1 MSELNYI
8 PSAPK
13 EHVLESSTYEV
24 ESFYNDAELMEI
36 YKRLKANIIDINVS
50 RIVKTVQGT
59 EQDFLELMNRAKN
72 YLDFEFND
80 LDEEIK
86 RKILSMFQNAVFG
99 YYVLTPLL
107 NAQDVSDIKVL
118 AWNRI
123 VCKAS
128 GRRYETNVSFMSEQD
143 YNDWYD
149 RLRRIHRIKNNIN
162 TIATYCTD
170 RKCDDAYYLRID
182 WQDRRLVSTDDN
194 NIHIRK
200 IPTEKYSWE
209 YLKEA
214 GMVDDDMVEYF
225 RDRIN
230 NKYGFLISGSG
241 GSGKTS
247 LLNKL
252 LDWIPFNESVL
263 ISQESDE
270 LYSDVHPQMQFEHTM
285 AFDQGESHKEYS
297 LEDELRLG
305 LLQDI
310 DNFVI
315 GEIKGAEALYVFTT
329 ALNTGARFLGT
340 IHSNDAASSVTRL
353 AQCARYKSDYPME
366 TLQEMLTVVPFVLV
380 HMSHFGVREI
390 LEIDGYDY
398 DMNRLKFRRVY
409 KDVVKSK

>member
-1 MSELNYI
+1 MSELNYV

-13 EHVLESSTYEV
+13 EHVLYSSTYEV
-24 ESFYNDAELMEI
+24 ETDYNNQELMQI
-36 YKRLKANIIDINVS
+36 YKRLKANVVDINVS
-50 RIVKTVQGT
+50 SIVKTVQGT
-59 EQDFLELMNRAKN
+59 EQDFLELMNRAKRFLEGEF
-72 YLDFEFND
+72 YGLDND
-80 LDEEIK
+80 TIRRVLN
-86 RKILSMFQNAVFG
+86 MFQNAVFG
-99 YYVLTPLL
+99 YYILTPLL

-118 AWNRI
+118 AWNKI

-128 GRRYETNVSFMSEQD
+128 GKRYETNLSFMSEQD

-149 RLRRIHRIKNNIN
+149 RLRRIHRIKNNIH
-162 TIATYCTD
+162 TVATYCTD

-182 WQDRRLVSTDDN
+182 WQDRKLVSTDDN

-200 IPTEKYSWE
+200 IPTEKYTWD

-214 GMVDDDMVEYF
+214 GMVDDEMVEYF

-230 NKYGFLISGSG
+230 NRYGFLISGSG

-285 AFDQGESHKEYS
+285 TLNHGTESKTYS

-380 HMSHFGVREI
+380 HMSHFGVKEI

-398 DMNRLKFRRVY
+398 ELNRLKFKRVY
-409 KDVVKSK
+409 KQAKGEK

>member
-1 MSELNYI
+1 MSELNYVK
-8 PSAPK
+8 SEPK
-13 EHVLESSTYEV
+13 EHILKSEIYEV
-24 ESFYNDAELMEI
+24 QSFFNNPDLMDI
-36 YKRLKANIIDINVS
+36 YKRLKANVIDINGS
-50 RIVKTVQGT
+50 SIVKTVQGT
-59 EQDFLELMNRAKN
+59 EQDFLEMMNRAKRFLVQN
-72 YLDFEFND
+72 YYGLKD
-80 LDEEIK
+80 DEQ
-86 RKILSMFQNAVFG
+86 RKILEMFQSAVFG

-107 NAQDVSDIKVL
+107 DAVDVSDIKVL
-118 AWNRI
+118 AWNRV

-128 GRRYETNVSFMSEQD
+128 GNRYETNVSFLSEQD
-143 YNDWYD
+143 YNDWYE
-149 RLRRIHRIKNNIN
+149 RLQKIHRIKNNIHN
-162 TIATYCTD
+162 AATYCTD
-170 RKCDDAYYLRID
+170 RKCDDSYYLRID
-182 WQDRRLVSTDDN
+182 WQNRRLVSTDDN

-200 IPTEKYSWE
+200 IPTKKYSWD

-214 GMVDDDMVEYF
+214 GMVNDEMIEYF
-225 RDRIN
+225 KDRIN
-230 NKYGFLISGSG
+230 NKYGFLISGAG

-270 LYSDVHPQMQFEHTM
+270 LYSTVHPQMQFEHTM
-285 AFDQGESHKEYS
+285 TLEQGQESATYS

-366 TLQEMLTVVPFVLV
+366 TLEEMLTVVPFVLV
-380 HMSHFGVREI
+380 HMSHFGIREI
-390 LEIDGYDY
+390 LEIEGYDY
-398 DMNRLKFRRVY
+398 EYQRLKFRKVY
-409 KDVVKSK
+409 KKHNG

>member
-1 MSELNYI
+1 MSELNYVK
-8 PSAPK
+8 SEPK
-13 EHVLESSTYEV
+13 EHILKSEVYEV
-24 ESFYNDAELMEI
+24 QSYFNDPDLMDI
-36 YKRLKANIIDINVS
+36 YKRLKANVIDINGS
-50 RIVKTVQGT
+50 SIVKTVQGT
-59 EQDFLELMNRAKN
+59 EQDFLEMMNKAKRFLVQN
-72 YLDFEFND
+72 YYGLK
-80 LDEEIK
+80 DEEQK
-86 RKILSMFQNAVFG
+86 KILEMFQSAVFG

-107 NAQDVSDIKVL
+107 DAVDVSDIKVL

-128 GRRYETNVSFMSEQD
+128 GNRYETNVSFLSEQD
-143 YNDWYD
+143 YNDWYE
-149 RLRRIHRIKNNIN
+149 RLQKIHRIKNNIHN
-162 TIATYCTD
+162 AATYCTD
-170 RKCDDAYYLRID
+170 RKCDDSYYLRID
-182 WQDRRLVSTDDN
+182 WQNRRLVSTDDN

-200 IPTEKYSWE
+200 IPTKKYSWD

-214 GMVDDDMVEYF
+214 GMVNDEMIEYF
-225 RDRIN
+225 KDRIN
-230 NKYGFLISGSG
+230 NKYGFLISGAG

-270 LYSDVHPQMQFEHTM
+270 LYSTVHPQMQFEHTM
-285 AFDQGESHKEYS
+285 TLEQGQESATYS

-366 TLQEMLTVVPFVLV
+366 TLEEMLTVVPFVLV
-380 HMSHFGVREI
+380 HMSHFGIREI
-390 LEIDGYDY
+390 LEIEGYDY
-398 DMNRLKFRRVY
+398 EYQRLKFRKVY
-409 KDVVKSK
+409 KKHNG

>member
-8 PSAPK
+8 KSEPK
-13 EHVLESSTYEV
+13 EHILKSEIYEV
-24 ESFYNDAELMEI
+24 QSYFNDPDLMDI
-36 YKRLKANIIDINVS
+36 YKRLKANVIDINGS
-50 RIVKTVQGT
+50 SIVKTVQGT
-59 EQDFLELMNRAKN
+59 EQDFLEMMNRAKRFLVQN
-72 YLDFEFND
+72 YYGLKD
-80 LDEEIK
+80 DEQ
-86 RKILSMFQNAVFG
+86 RKILEMFQSAVFG

-107 NAQDVSDIKVL
+107 DAVDVSDIKVL
-118 AWNRI
+118 AWNRV

-128 GRRYETNVSFMSEQD
+128 GNRYETNVSFLSEQD
-143 YNDWYD
+143 YNDWYE
-149 RLRRIHRIKNNIN
+149 RLQKIHRIKNNIHN
-162 TIATYCTD
+162 AATYCTD
-170 RKCDDAYYLRID
+170 RKCDDSYYLRID
-182 WQDRRLVSTDDN
+182 WQNRRLVSTDDN

-200 IPTEKYSWE
+200 IPTKKYSWD

-214 GMVDDDMVEYF
+214 GMVNDEMIEYF
-225 RDRIN
+225 KDRIN
-230 NKYGFLISGSG
+230 NKYGFLISGAG

-270 LYSDVHPQMQFEHTM
+270 LYSTVHPQMQFEHTM
-285 AFDQGESHKEYS
+285 TLEQGQESATYS

-366 TLQEMLTVVPFVLV
+366 TLEEMLTVVPFVLV
-380 HMSHFGVREI
+380 HMSHFGIREI
-390 LEIDGYDY
+390 LEIEGYDY
-398 DMNRLKFRRVY
+398 EYQRLKFRKVY
-409 KDVVKSK
+409 KKHNG

>member
-36 YKRLKANIIDINVS
+36 YKRLKANIIDINVAS
-50 RIVKTVQGT
+50 IVKTVQGT
-59 EQDFLELMNRAKN
+59 EQDFLELMNRAKM
-72 YLDFEFND
+72 YLYSDYND

-200 IPTEKYSWE
+200 IPTEKYSV
-209 YLKEA
+209 YALQLK
-214 GMVDDDMVEYF
+214 ML
-225 RDRIN
+225 
-230 NKYGFLISGSG
+230 K
-241 GSGKTS
+241 
-247 LLNKL
+247 
-252 LDWIPFNESVL
+252 
-263 ISQESDE
+263 
-270 LYSDVHPQMQFEHTM
+270 
-285 AFDQGESHKEYS
+285 
-297 LEDELRLG
+297 
-305 LLQDI
+305 
-310 DNFVI
+310 
-315 GEIKGAEALYVFTT
+315 
-329 ALNTGARFLGT
+329 
-340 IHSNDAASSVTRL
+340 
-353 AQCARYKSDYPME
+353 KS
-366 TLQEMLTVVPFVLV
+366 
-380 HMSHFGVREI
+380 
-390 LEIDGYDY
+390 
-398 DMNRLKFRRVY
+398 
-409 KDVVKSK
+409 

>member
-1 MSELNYI
+1 MSELNYVK
-8 PSAPK
+8 SEPK
-13 EHVLESSTYEV
+13 EHILKSEIYEV
-24 ESFYNDAELMEI
+24 QSYFNDPDLMDI
-36 YKRLKANIIDINVS
+36 YKRLKANVIDINGS
-50 RIVKTVQGT
+50 SIVKTVQGT
-59 EQDFLELMNRAKN
+59 EQDFLEMMNRAKRFLVQN
-72 YLDFEFND
+72 YYGLKD
-80 LDEEIK
+80 DEQ
-86 RKILSMFQNAVFG
+86 RKILEMFQSAVFG

-107 NAQDVSDIKVL
+107 DAVDVSDIKVL
-118 AWNRI
+118 AWNRV

-128 GRRYETNVSFMSEQD
+128 GNRYETNVSFLSEQD
-143 YNDWYD
+143 YNDWYE
-149 RLRRIHRIKNNIN
+149 RLQKIHRIINNIHN
-162 TIATYCTD
+162 AATYCTD
-170 RKCDDAYYLRID
+170 RKCDDSYYLRID
-182 WQDRRLVSTDDN
+182 WQNRRLVSTDDN

-200 IPTEKYSWE
+200 IPTKKYSWD

-214 GMVDDDMVEYF
+214 GMVNDEMIEYF
-225 RDRIN
+225 KDRIN
-230 NKYGFLISGSG
+230 NKYGFLISGAG

-270 LYSDVHPQMQFEHTM
+270 LYSTVHPQMQFEHTM
-285 AFDQGESHKEYS
+285 TLEQGQESATYS

-366 TLQEMLTVVPFVLV
+366 TLEEMLTVVPFVLV
-380 HMSHFGVREI
+380 HMSHFGIREI
-390 LEIDGYDY
+390 LEIEGYDY
-398 DMNRLKFRRVY
+398 EYQRLKFRKVY
-409 KDVVKSK
+409 KKHNG

>member
-1 MSELNYI
+1 MSELNYS
-8 PSAPK
+8 PSEPK
-13 EHVLESSTYEV
+13 EHILHSEVYEV
-24 ESFYNDAELMEI
+24 ESDYHDEELMEI
-36 YKRLKANIIDINVS
+36 YKRLKANVVDINVS
-50 RIVKTVQGT
+50 SIVKAVQGT
-59 EQDFLELMNRAKN
+59 EQDFLELMNRAKRFLN
-72 YLDFEFND
+72 EYYYGLDTEVVYRLLN
-80 LDEEIK
+80 
-86 RKILSMFQNAVFG
+86 MFQNAIFG

-107 NAQDVSDIKVL
+107 NAVDVSDIKVL
-118 AWNRI
+118 AWNKV

-128 GRRYETNVSFMSEQD
+128 GRRYETNVKFISEQD

-149 RLRRIHRIKNNIN
+149 RMRRIHRIKNTIN
-162 TIATYCTD
+162 TAATYCTD
-170 RKCDDAYYLRID
+170 RKCDDSYYLRID

-200 IPTEKYSWE
+200 IPTEKYTWE

-214 GMVDDDMVEYF
+214 KMVDDEMIEYF

-285 AFDQGESHKEYS
+285 TLDKGQETRTYS

-380 HMSHFGVREI
+380 HMSHFGVKEI

-398 DMNRLKFRRVY
+398 ELNRLKFRRVY
-409 KDVVKSK
+409 KQTR

>member
-1 MSELNYI
+1 MSELNYS
-8 PSAPK
+8 PSEPK
-13 EHVLESSTYEV
+13 EHILHSEVYEV
-24 ESFYNDAELMEI
+24 ESDYHDEELMEI
-36 YKRLKANIIDINVS
+36 YKRLKANVVDINVS
-50 RIVKTVQGT
+50 SIVKAVQGT
-59 EQDFLELMNRAKN
+59 EQDFLELMNRAKRFLN
-72 YLDFEFND
+72 EYYYGLDTEVVYRLLN
-80 LDEEIK
+80 
-86 RKILSMFQNAVFG
+86 MFQNAIFG

-107 NAQDVSDIKVL
+107 NALDVSDIKVL
-118 AWNRI
+118 AWNKV

-128 GRRYETNVSFMSEQD
+128 GRRYETNVKFMSEQD

-149 RLRRIHRIKNNIN
+149 RMRRIHRIKNTIN
-162 TIATYCTD
+162 TAATYCTD
-170 RKCDDAYYLRID
+170 RKCDDSYYLRID

-200 IPTEKYSWE
+200 IPTEKYTWE

-214 GMVDDDMVEYF
+214 KMVDDEMIEYF

-285 AFDQGESHKEYS
+285 TLDKGQETRTYS

-380 HMSHFGVREI
+380 HMSHFGVKEI

-398 DMNRLKFRRVY
+398 ELNRLKFRRVY
-409 KDVVKSK
+409 KQTR

>member
-1 MSELNYI
+1 MSELNYVK
-8 PSAPK
+8 SEPK
-13 EHVLESSTYEV
+13 EHILKSEIYEV
-24 ESFYNDAELMEI
+24 QSYFNDPDLMDI
-36 YKRLKANIIDINVS
+36 YKRLKANVIDINGS
-50 RIVKTVQGT
+50 SIVKTVQGT
-59 EQDFLELMNRAKN
+59 EQDFLEMMNKAKRFLVQN
-72 YLDFEFND
+72 YYGLKD
-80 LDEEIK
+80 DEQ
-86 RKILSMFQNAVFG
+86 RKILEMFQSAVFG

-107 NAQDVSDIKVL
+107 DAVDVSDIKVL
-118 AWNRI
+118 AWNRV

-128 GRRYETNVSFMSEQD
+128 GNRYETNVSFLSEQD
-143 YNDWYD
+143 YNDWYE
-149 RLRRIHRIKNNIN
+149 RLQKIHRIKNNIHN
-162 TIATYCTD
+162 AATYCTD
-170 RKCDDAYYLRID
+170 RKCDDSYYLRID
-182 WQDRRLVSTDDN
+182 WQNRRLVSTDDN

-200 IPTEKYSWE
+200 IPTKKYSWD

-214 GMVDDDMVEYF
+214 GMVNDEMIEYF
-225 RDRIN
+225 KDRIN
-230 NKYGFLISGSG
+230 NKYGFLISGAG

-270 LYSDVHPQMQFEHTM
+270 LYSTVHPQMQFEHTM
-285 AFDQGESHKEYS
+285 TLEQGQESATYS

-366 TLQEMLTVVPFVLV
+366 TLEEMLTVVPFVLV
-380 HMSHFGVREI
+380 HMSHFGIREI
-390 LEIDGYDY
+390 LEIEGYDY
-398 DMNRLKFRRVY
+398 EYQRLKFRKVY
-409 KDVVKSK
+409 KKHNG

>member
-1 MSELNYI
+1 MSELNYVK
-8 PSAPK
+8 SEPK
-13 EHVLESSTYEV
+13 EHILKSEIYEV
-24 ESFYNDAELMEI
+24 QSYFNDPDLMDI
-36 YKRLKANIIDINVS
+36 YKRLKANVIDINGS
-50 RIVKTVQGT
+50 SIVKTVQGT
-59 EQDFLELMNRAKN
+59 EQDFLEMMNRAKRFLVQN
-72 YLDFEFND
+72 YYGLKD
-80 LDEEIK
+80 DEQ
-86 RKILSMFQNAVFG
+86 RKILEMFQSAVFG

-107 NAQDVSDIKVL
+107 DAVDVSDIKVL
-118 AWNRI
+118 AWNRV

-128 GRRYETNVSFMSEQD
+128 GNRYETNVSFLSEQD
-143 YNDWYD
+143 YNDWYE
-149 RLRRIHRIKNNIN
+149 RLQKIHRIKNNIHN
-162 TIATYCTD
+162 AATYCTD
-170 RKCDDAYYLRID
+170 RKCDDSYYLRID
-182 WQDRRLVSTDDN
+182 WQNRRLVSTDDN

-200 IPTEKYSWE
+200 IPTKKYSWD

-214 GMVDDDMVEYF
+214 GMVNDEMIEYF
-225 RDRIN
+225 KDRIN
-230 NKYGFLISGSG
+230 NKYGFLISGAG

-270 LYSDVHPQMQFEHTM
+270 LYSTVHPQMQFEHTM
-285 AFDQGESHKEYS
+285 TLEQGQESATYS

-366 TLQEMLTVVPFVLV
+366 TLEEMLTVVPFVLV
-380 HMSHFGVREI
+380 HMSHFGIREI
-390 LEIDGYDY
+390 LEIEGYDY
-398 DMNRLKFRRVY
+398 EYQRLKFRKVY
-409 KDVVKSK
+409 KKHNG

>member
-1 MSELNYI
+1 MSELNYVK
-8 PSAPK
+8 SEPK
-13 EHVLESSTYEV
+13 EHILKSEIYEV
-24 ESFYNDAELMEI
+24 QSFFNNPDLMDI
-36 YKRLKANIIDINVS
+36 YKRLKANVIDINGS
-50 RIVKTVQGT
+50 SIVKTVQGT
-59 EQDFLELMNRAKN
+59 EQDFLEMMNKAKRFLVQN
-72 YLDFEFND
+72 YYGLKD
-80 LDEEIK
+80 DEQ
-86 RKILSMFQNAVFG
+86 RKILEMFQSAVFG

-107 NAQDVSDIKVL
+107 DAVDVSDIKVL
-118 AWNRI
+118 AWNRV

-128 GRRYETNVSFMSEQD
+128 GNRYETNVSFLSEQD
-143 YNDWYD
+143 YNDWYE
-149 RLRRIHRIKNNIN
+149 RLQKIHRIINNIHN
-162 TIATYCTD
+162 AATYCTD
-170 RKCDDAYYLRID
+170 RKCDDSYYLRID
-182 WQDRRLVSTDDN
+182 WQNRRLVSTDDN

-200 IPTEKYSWE
+200 IPTKKYSWD

-214 GMVDDDMVEYF
+214 GMVNDEMIEYF
-225 RDRIN
+225 KDRIN
-230 NKYGFLISGSG
+230 NKYGFLISGAG

-270 LYSDVHPQMQFEHTM
+270 LYSTVHPQMQFEHTM
-285 AFDQGESHKEYS
+285 TLEQGQESATYS

-366 TLQEMLTVVPFVLV
+366 TLEEMLTVVPFVLV
-380 HMSHFGVREI
+380 HMSHFGIREI
-390 LEIDGYDY
+390 LEIEGYDY
-398 DMNRLKFRRVY
+398 EYQRLKFRKVY
-409 KDVVKSK
+409 KKHNG